1 MYRTEFTP
9 KRTNV
14 SLMIN
19 IFCSGNSIKAMGIS
33 LYQRERGPGSL
44 GFILENHNGRA
55 RDLKYVTSRTSA
67 RVTQV
72 VWRNMVVGEGI
83 LSASICVG
91 DSAHFF
97 SSLRSPIDR

>member
-1 MYRTEFTP
+1 MYMIEFTP

-14 SLMIN
+14 SFMIN
-19 IFCSGNSIKAMGIS
+19 IFSIPNSIKAMGIS
-33 LYQRERGPGSL
+33 LYQRGPGSL

-91 DSAHFF
+91 DSASFF
-97 SSLRSPIDR
+97 FFFRSPIDR